1 MGREC
6 QPDTWRDH
14 EEGLIEFF
22 KLAVTYND
30 ADQDQDQDQDQ
41 DLLTSKECSLAIK

>member
-14 EEGLIEFF
+14 EEGLIKFF
-22 KLAVTYND
+22 KLAVTYYD
-30 ADQDQDQDQDQ
+30 ADQDQ